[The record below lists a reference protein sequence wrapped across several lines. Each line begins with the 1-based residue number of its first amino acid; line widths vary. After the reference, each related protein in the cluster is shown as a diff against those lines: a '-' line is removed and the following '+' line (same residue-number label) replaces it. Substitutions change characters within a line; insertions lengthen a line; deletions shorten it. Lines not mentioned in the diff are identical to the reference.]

1 MQTPEEVKQKLRQN
15 VAVVLGILV
24 AVGVGAAAFW
34 PRDEEIKQAKGPRY
48 REVGEAPSTRSRAR
62 ALGAPTFPE
71 APRTADLPTQSSTAE
86 TEQTALDEP
95 APRITLEVKQDEKRA
110 FQADQ
115 DRRSAALEEELKT
128 KLTPEQQRLREQGK
142 KLWQERL
149 QTSP

>member
-34 PRDEEIKQAKGPRY
+34 PRGEEIKQAKGPRY
-48 REVGEAPSTRSRAR
+48 REVGEAPSTRSRAPR
-62 ALGAPTFPE
+62 SPSFPE
-71 APRTADLPTQSSTAE
+71 APRTTDLPTENPTAD

-115 DRRSAALEEELKT
+115 DRRSAALEEELKA

-149 QTSP
+149 RNSP